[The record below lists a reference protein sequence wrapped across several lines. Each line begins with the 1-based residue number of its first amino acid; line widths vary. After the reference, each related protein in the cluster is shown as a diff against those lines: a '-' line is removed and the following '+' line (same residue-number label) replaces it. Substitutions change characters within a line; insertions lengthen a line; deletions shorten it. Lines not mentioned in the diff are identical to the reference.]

1 MRPPTIIP
9 WGCLPV
15 AIFLF
20 LLILFPLFLANV
32 MLSALVKLG
41 LSPDVSVVVAM
52 AIFIG
57 GMINIP
63 IKQIPRKEVIDV
75 KRFEMF
81 GFHRILPQMVQHRR
95 YTIIAVNVG
104 GCIVPCIIVIYEL
117 VRILQKGEYALMVT
131 VISVIINIAV
141 CYYFARPIPGVG
153 IALPPLIPALVAA
166 ACGFM
171 LNRELAPLTAFI
183 SGVMGPL
190 VGADL
195 LHLRKIQDTLTGIAS
210 IGGAGTF
217 DGIVISG
224 LAATLLA

>member
-1 MRPPTIIP
+1 MSPPMIP
-9 WGCLPV
+9 LGCLPV
-15 AIFLF
+15 VIFLF

-41 LSPDVSVVVAM
+41 LSPEVSVVVAM

-63 IKQIPRKEVIDV
+63 IKHISRKEVIDV
-75 KRFEMF
+75 KPFEMF
-81 GFHRILPQMVQHRR
+81 GFHRMFPQRVDQRR

-104 GCIVPCIIVIYEL
+104 GCIVPCILAIYEFM
-117 VRILQKGEYALMVT
+117 RIFQRGEYALTVT
-131 VISVIINIAV
+131 FISVIINITV
-141 CYYFARPIPGVG
+141 CYYFARPIPKIG
-153 IALPPLIPALVAA
+153 IALPPFVPALVAA
-166 ACGFM
+166 VCGLM
-171 LNRELAPLTAFI
+171 LNREIAPLIAYV
-183 SGVMGPL
+183 SGVIGPL

-195 LHLRKIQDTLTGIAS
+195 LHLRKIQDTPTGIAS